1 MYTSSDVCQ
10 PKFLGSMLPKEWAS
24 GTSNP
29 CLPQK
34 QILMMTGSILLLEE
48 SRLLFPLSSKNK
60 MSSDEFRTLTC
71 RGARF
76 YTNSCQHIQP
86 PIWGGWTTNTGFKM
100 TCTGCA
106 PQSCNF
112 WHVGFSAL
120 TAGYQVA
127 MCKCTTLFKFSWF
140 LDLQKKTW
148 NYCSLIY
155 ISIYINTNAT
165 HG

>member
-1 MYTSSDVCQ
+1 
-10 PKFLGSMLPKEWAS
+10 
-24 GTSNP
+24 
-29 CLPQK
+29 
-34 QILMMTGSILLLEE
+34 
-48 SRLLFPLSSKNK
+48 
-60 MSSDEFRTLTC
+60 MSSEPSLAEELDFTQTVV
-71 RGARF
+71 
-76 YTNSCQHIQP
+76 
-86 PIWGGWTTNTGFKM
+86 NTFSLQFEEAELQTQDSKWPAQAVG
-100 TCTGCA
+100 

-112 WHVGFSAL
+112 WHAGFSAL